1 LRLIAYKIS
10 ILCSSLLFN
19 LFTWA
24 SNVPLQLSERNDDN
38 TNLISHLKYLSSD
51 QLAGRKFSSQYS
63 QLTQEYLVTTLE
75 KLAVP
80 AFDNKYRHTFTR
92 KSVFQIQQGTNVIAY
107 VPGTHHAKEYIILS
121 AHYDHLG
128 AKQGKIFNGA
138 DDNASGTAALL
149 LYAKLLKQQPLKY
162 SVILLFTDGEEIN
175 LLGAKAFIDQQGSL
189 LNEFKLN
196 INLDMIAGSKNTKRL
211 RFISRDL
218 EKILST
224 ESLDDFNQLQLK
236 LKKDSTV
243 RLTSGFRG
251 GRRIG
256 IEKKRTNWRMASD
269 HGIFSKAGVPFVYF
283 GVGEHKNYHT
293 VHDDFEHVNQQFFL
307 AATAVIFEQIIYL
320 DNAISNNATRQ
331 KGNTVAKT
339 YP

>member
-1 LRLIAYKIS
+1 LRLIAFKVS
-10 ILCSSLLFN
+10 ILCSCLLLT
-19 LFTWA
+19 LFTWG
-24 SNVPLQLSERNDDN
+24 SNVPLQLSEHN
-38 TNLISHLKYLSSD
+38 TNLLSHLKYLSSD

-75 KLAVP
+75 ELAVP
-80 AFDNKYRHTFTR
+80 AFNNKYRHSFTR
-92 KSVFQIQQGTNVIAY
+92 KNAFQTQQGTNIIAY

-175 LLGAKAFIDQQGSL
+175 LLGAKAFIAQQGTL
-189 LNEFKLN
+189 LNKFKLN
-196 INLDMIAGSKNTKRL
+196 INLDMIAGGKKTKRL

-218 EKILST
+218 EKILPND
-224 ESLDDFNQLQLK
+224 SLDDFKEFQQQLK
-236 LKKDSTV
+236 DNSKV
-243 RLTSGFRG
+243 RLTSGFRVA
-251 GRRIG
+251 RRVG
-256 IEKKRTNWRMASD
+256 IEMKRANWRMASD
-269 HGIFSKAGVPFVYF
+269 HGIFSKAGIPFIYF

-293 VHDDFEHVNQQFFL
+293 EHDDFEHVNQKFFL

-320 DNAISNNATRQ
+320 DNAISISATRQ
-331 KGNTVAKT
+331 
-339 YP
+339 